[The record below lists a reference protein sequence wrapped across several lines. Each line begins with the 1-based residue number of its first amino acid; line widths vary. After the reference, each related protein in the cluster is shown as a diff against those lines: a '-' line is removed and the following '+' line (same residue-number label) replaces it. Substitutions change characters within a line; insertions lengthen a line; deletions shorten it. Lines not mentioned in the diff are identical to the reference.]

1 MAVAALEA
9 ESASPRAPAP
19 APVVDHHDSER
30 WTPSHNPWA
39 VALTVTLATFMEVLD
54 TSIANV
60 ALPHMAGSLGAS
72 QEEATWVLTSYLVS
86 SAIVLPIS
94 GWLSNR
100 FGRKR
105 FYMTCVA
112 LFTIC
117 SMLCGFA
124 NTLPLL
130 IVARILQG
138 AGGGG
143 LAPSEQAILA
153 DTFPVEKRGQAF
165 ALYGMAV
172 VVAPAIGPTLG
183 GWITDNFN
191 WHWIFFINLP
201 VGLLSLYLSNRM
213 VEDPPALIARKAA
226 SKHLKVDFIG
236 LGLVALGVGFLEF
249 TLDKGQEKDW
259 FGDPMIRFCA
269 ISAVCLLIFFA
280 FWEWNHQDPIVDLKL
295 LKNRNFGT
303 AVFLQLILG
312 MVLFGSTVLI
322 PQYLQVL
329 LGFTAERAGMV
340 LSPAGFL
347 MMFMMF
353 AAGKSLSTGIDPR
366 LIVCLGYIATA
377 VGLYNL
383 TRLDLTSSYAF
394 VTELR
399 MLQVIGLAFIFIPIS
414 TLNYVGVPPSK
425 SNQIS
430 SLSNFAR
437 NLGGS
442 AGTALL
448 TTYLARNAQVRQA
461 TLAANVIPGSVP
473 YTLFTDRVKHML
485 MNNGM
490 PANQASQLAM
500 GQAYSGMLRQASMLS
515 YQNAFAIL
523 SFVILVLSPLPF
535 IMRLPPK
542 RAKVDPEAMGGH

>member
-1 MAVAALEA
+1 MAELTFE
-9 ESASPRAPAP
+9 ELHWKP
-19 APVVDHHDSER
+19 H
-30 WTPSHNPWA
+30 HNPWL

-60 ALPHMAGSLGAS
+60 ALPHMAGTLGAS
-72 QEEATWVLTSYLVS
+72 TEEATWVLTSYLVS
-86 SAIVLPIS
+86 SAIILPIS

-100 FGRKR
+100 IGRKR

-112 LFTIC
+112 MFTLC
-117 SMLCGFA
+117 SMLCGLA

-130 IVARILQG
+130 IIARILQG
-138 AGGGG
+138 LGGGG

-153 DTFPVEKRGQAF
+153 DTFSVEKRGQAF

-213 VEDPPALIARKAA
+213 VEDPPFLKVRKEE
-226 SKHLKVDFIG
+226 SKHLKVDFMG
-236 LGLVALGVGFLEF
+236 LGLVGIGVGLLEF

-259 FGDPMIRFCA
+259 FGDPMIRTTA
-269 ISAVCLLIFFA
+269 ILAICLLVFFA
-280 FWEWNHQDPIVDLKL
+280 WWEWHHPDPIVDLKL

-303 AVFLQLILG
+303 AVFLQLVLG

-322 PQYLQVL
+322 PQYLQLL
-329 LGFTAERAGMV
+329 LGYTAERAGEV
-340 LSPAGFL
+340 LSPAGFV
-347 MMFMMF
+347 MMIMMGV
-353 AAGKSLSTGIDPR
+353 AGRMLGKMDPR
-366 LIVCLGYIATA
+366 LMVCLAYIGTA
-377 VGLYNL
+377 AGIYNL
-383 TRLDLTSSYAF
+383 TRLDLTTPFHS
-394 VTELR
+394 VMLWR
-399 MLQVIGLAFIFIPIS
+399 CLQVLCLPFVFIPIS
-414 TLNYVGVPPSK
+414 TLNYVGVPATK

-448 TTYLARNAQVRQA
+448 TTYLARTAQVHQQ
-461 TLAANVIPGSVP
+461 TLAAHIVPGSP
-473 YTLFTDRVKHML
+473 ALRLFRQRVAEML
-485 MNNGM
+485 MRGRGSGM
-490 PANQASQLAM
+490 DAAGVAM
-500 GQAYSGMLRQASMLS
+500 GQAYQMMLRQASMLS
-515 YQNAFAIL
+515 YKNAFTVLA
-523 SFVILVLSPLPF
+523 LVVVCLSPLPF
-535 IMRLPPK
+535 LMRLPPK
-542 RAKVDPEAMGGH
+542 RGPKPPPEEAMGH

>member
-1 MAVAALEA
+1 MADLVFDQL
-9 ESASPRAPAP
+9 
-19 APVVDHHDSER
+19 H
-30 WTPSHNPWA
+30 WKPSHNPWA

-60 ALPHMAGSLGAS
+60 ALPHIAGSLGAS

-112 LFTIC
+112 LFTVC
-117 SMLCGFA
+117 SLLCGFA

-201 VGLLSLYLSNRM
+201 VGLLSLWLSNRM
-213 VEDPPALIARKAA
+213 VEDPPF
-226 SKHLKVDFIG
+226 LKVRREEAKHKRIDFTG
-236 LGLVALGVGFLEF
+236 LGLVAVGVGFLEF

-259 FGDPMIRFCA
+259 FGDPMIRTCA
-269 ISAVCLLIFFA
+269 ILAVCTLVFFA
-280 FWEWNHQDPIVDLKL
+280 VWEWNHPDPIVDLRL
-295 LKNRNFGT
+295 LQNRNFGT
-303 AVFLQLILG
+303 AVFLQLVLG

-329 LGFTAERAGMV
+329 LGYTAERAGMV
-340 LSPAGFL
+340 LSPAGFV

-353 AAGKSLSTGIDPR
+353 VAGRSLSLKVDPR
-366 LIVCLGYIATA
+366 LIVCMGYLATA
-377 VGLYNL
+377 IGLYNL
-383 TRLDLTSSYAF
+383 TRLDLNASFAT
-394 VTELR
+394 VTEWR
-399 MLQVIGLAFIFIPIS
+399 MLQVIGLPFIFIPIS
-414 TLNYVGVPPSK
+414 TLNYVGVPATK

-448 TTYLARNAQVRQA
+448 TTFLARNSQVRQA
-461 TLAANVIPGSVP
+461 TLATHVVAGSVP
-473 YTLFTDRVKHML
+473 YRLYTDRITKM
-485 MNNGM
+485 MTMGGM
-490 PANQASQLAM
+490 SPATAAQMAV
-500 GQAYSGMLRQASMLS
+500 GQAYQQMVRQASMLS

-523 SFVILVLSPLPF
+523 SGVIFMLSPLVF

-542 RAKVDPEAMGGH
+542 RGPKPPPEEALGH

>member
-1 MAVAALEA
+1 LPELTYD
-9 ESASPRAPAP
+9 ELHWKP
-19 APVVDHHDSER
+19 H
-30 WTPSHNPWA
+30 HNPWA
-39 VALTVTLATFMEVLD
+39 VAITVTLATFMEVLD

-60 ALPHMAGSLGAS
+60 ALPHMAGTLGAS

-86 SAIVLPIS
+86 SAIILPIS

-100 FGRKR
+100 IGRKR

-112 LFTIC
+112 MFTVC
-117 SMLCGFA
+117 SLLCGLA
-124 NTLPLL
+124 QTLPLL
-130 IVARILQG
+130 IIARVLQG
-138 AGGGG
+138 LGGGG
-143 LAPSEQAILA
+143 LATSEQAILA

-172 VVAPAIGPTLG
+172 VVAPAIGPTFG

-213 VEDPPALIARKAA
+213 VEDPPFLKARKEA
-226 SKHLKVDFIG
+226 SKHLKVDFMG

-259 FGDPMIRFCA
+259 FGDPMIRTTA
-269 ISAVCLLIFFA
+269 ILAVCILVFFA
-280 FWEWNHQDPIVDLKL
+280 WWEWNHPDPIVDLKL

-329 LGFTAERAGMV
+329 LGYTAERAGMV
-340 LSPAGFL
+340 LSPAAFM

-353 AAGKSLSTGIDPR
+353 AAGRTVGKMDPR
-366 LIVCLGYIATA
+366 LMVCLAYIGTA
-377 VGLYNL
+377 IGVYNL
-383 TRLDLTSSYAF
+383 TQLDLTTTFAH

-399 MLQVIGLAFIFIPIS
+399 LLQVLCLPFVFIPIS
-414 TLNYVGVPPSK
+414 TLNYVGVPPTK
-425 SNQIS
+425 TNQIS

-448 TTYLARNAQVRQA
+448 TTYIARSSQVHQAALAANVVPGSVAYNGFMDRVKEILIKNGMPPAQAAQAAVGEAYQVMVRQA
-461 TLAANVIPGSVP
+461 T
-473 YTLFTDRVKHML
+473 
-485 MNNGM
+485 
-490 PANQASQLAM
+490 
-500 GQAYSGMLRQASMLS
+500 MLS
-515 YQNAFAIL
+515 YKNAFFLLACAVL
-523 SFVILVLSPLPF
+523 CLSPLPF
-535 IMRLPPK
+535 LMRLPPK
-542 RAKVDPEAMGGH
+542 RPARPGAAAAAAAEPAPEELAAH

>member
-1 MAVAALEA
+1 MADLDFE
-9 ESASPRAPAP
+9 PLHWKP
-19 APVVDHHDSER
+19 H
-30 WTPSHNPWA
+30 HNPWL
-39 VALTVTLATFMEVLD
+39 VAITVTLATFMEVLD

-86 SAIVLPIS
+86 SAIILPIS

-105 FYMTCVA
+105 FYMCCVMM
-112 LFTIC
+112 FTVC
-117 SMLCGFA
+117 SMLCGLA
-124 NTLPLL
+124 HTLPLL
-130 IVARILQG
+130 IGARILQG
-138 AGGGG
+138 LGGGG

-153 DTFPVEKRGQAF
+153 DTFPIEKRGQAF

-213 VEDPPALIARKAA
+213 VEDPPFLKARKEA
-226 SKHLKVDFIG
+226 SKHLKVDFLG

-259 FGDPMIRFCA
+259 FGDPMIRMTA
-269 ISAVCLLIFFA
+269 LLAVGLLFFFA
-280 FWEWNHQDPIVDLKL
+280 IWEWNHPDPIVDLKL

-303 AVFLQLILG
+303 AVFLQLFLG

-329 LGFTAERAGMV
+329 RGYTAERSGMV
-340 LSPAGFL
+340 LSPAGFV
-347 MMFMMF
+347 MMGIMF
-353 AAGKSLSTGIDPR
+353 IAGKSLGTRIDPR
-366 LIVCLGYIATA
+366 LMVFLAYLTTALGI
-377 VGLYNL
+377 YNL
-383 TRLDLTSSYAF
+383 TRLDLTTSFAT
-394 VTELR
+394 VTEFR
-399 MLQVIGLAFIFIPIS
+399 MFQVIALPFIFIPIS
-414 TLNYVGVPPSK
+414 TLNYVGVPATK
-425 SNQIS
+425 TNQIS
-430 SLSNFAR
+430 CLSNFAR

-448 TTYLARNAQVRQA
+448 TTFIARGAQVHQTA
-461 TLAANVIPGSVP
+461 LAAKAIPGSSAFRI
-473 YTLFTDRVKHML
+473 YTGRVQEIL
-485 MNNGM
+485 VRNGM
-490 PANQASQLAM
+490 APHAASQMAI
-500 GQAYSGMLRQASMLS
+500 GEAYQQMLRQASMLS
-515 YQNAFAIL
+515 YKNAFAML
-523 SFVILVLSPLPF
+523 TCVIVILSPLPF
-535 IMRLPPK
+535 LMRLPPK
-542 RAKVDPEAMGGH
+542 RIEEPSEDVLAP

>member
-1 MAVAALEA
+1 MAELVFDKL
-9 ESASPRAPAP
+9 
-19 APVVDHHDSER
+19 D
-30 WTPSHNPWA
+30 WKPSHNPWA

-105 FYMTCVA
+105 FYMSCVA
-112 LFTIC
+112 MFTVC
-117 SMLCGFA
+117 SMLCGFSR
-124 NTLPLL
+124 TLPML
-130 IVARILQG
+130 VFTRILQG
-138 AGGGG
+138 FGGGG

-153 DTFPVEKRGQAF
+153 DTFPIEKRGQAF

-201 VGLLSLYLSNRM
+201 VGLLSLWLSNRM
-213 VEDPPALIARKAA
+213 VEDPPFLKVRKEAA
-226 SKHLKVDFIG
+226 KHLKIDFMG
-236 LGLVALGVGFLEF
+236 LGLVAIGVGLLEF

-259 FGDPMIRFCA
+259 FGDPMIRTTA
-269 ISAVCLLIFFA
+269 LLAVCLLIFFA
-280 FWEWNHQDPIVDLKL
+280 FWEWSHPDPIVDLKL

-329 LGFTAERAGMV
+329 LGYTAERAGMV
-340 LSPAGFL
+340 LSPAGFV

-353 AAGKSLSTGIDPR
+353 FAGRSLSLKIDPR
-366 LIVCLGYIATA
+366 LIVCLGYIA
-377 VGLYNL
+377 VSFGLYNL
-383 TRLDLTSSYAF
+383 TRLDLNASYGT
-394 VTELR
+394 VTLWR
-399 MLQVIGLAFIFIPIS
+399 MLQVIGLPFIFIPIS
-414 TLNYVGVPPSK
+414 TLNYVGVPATK

-448 TTYLARNAQVRQA
+448 TTYLARNSQVRQS
-461 TLAANVIPGSVP
+461 TLATHVVSGSVA
-473 YTLFTDRVKHML
+473 YALFTDRIKQML
-485 MNNGM
+485 MKAGM
-490 PANQASQLAM
+490 TSAAAGQMAM
-500 GQAYSGMLRQASMLS
+500 GQAYQQMLRQASMLS

-523 SFVILVLSPLPF
+523 AGAVLLLSPLPF
-535 IMRLPPK
+535 LMRLPPK
-542 RAKVDPEAMGGH
+542 RGPKPPPEEVMGH